1 MREPIPAPKPRRT
14 IRFWLNCLA
23 LACVLPGVLVSAWT
37 ITRSFQKDRAEL
49 EHDTVTMARAISQTV
64 DTELSGFR
72 SAMTVLSHSTLLDAE
87 NLSAFHDQAS
97 KVVRAIDGNT
107 IVLAD
112 RTGHQWINTLK
123 PFGEPLP
130 IRSSLDQLRRGID
143 TREPA
148 VSDLFIGSVTKRPPI
163 AIDVPVIRVDV
174 AVYALKIVITPER
187 LTNIL
192 KRQQIPADWTVG
204 IVDASGKIVA
214 RTIGGDEMVGRSI
227 SPSLS
232 EAMERSAEGAFIG
245 ETLEGVR
252 VVTGFSRSKL
262 SGWSVAVGI
271 PEASLLR
278 GLWD

>member
-23 LACVLPGVLVSAWT
+23 FACVLPGVLVSAWT
-37 ITRSFQKDRAEL
+37 ITRSFQHDRAEL
-49 EHDTVTMARAISQTV
+49 EHDTVAMARALCKTV
-64 DTELSGFR
+64 DTELSGFP

-143 TREPA
+143 TQEPA
-148 VSDLFIGSVTKRPPI
+148 ISDLFIGSVPKQPAI
-163 AIDVPVIRVDV
+163 AIDVPGIRNGSV
-174 AVYALKIVITPER
+174 VYALTIVITPER
-187 LTNIL
+187 LRDIL

-204 IVDASGKIVA
+204 IVDASSTIVA
-214 RTIGGDEMVGRSI
+214 R
-227 SPSLS
+227 
-232 EAMERSAEGAFIG
+232 
-245 ETLEGVR
+245 
-252 VVTGFSRSKL
+252 
-262 SGWSVAVGI
+262 
-271 PEASLLR
+271 
-278 GLWD
+278 